1 MSQSLV
7 KIYLHIIFSTKNR
20 EDLLPKAYLNE
31 IHSYI
36 AGVIKNNGCVPIT
49 VGGTSNHVHLLC
61 EMSSNIT
68 VAELLRLT
76 KASTSKWVKE
86 KYGENDFAWQ
96 GGYAALSVS
105 QSNADAVSHYI
116 SNQEQHHRKLSF
128 KDEFLGFLKKYKIN
142 YNEEYLWT

>member
-20 EDLLPKAYLNE
+20 EELLPKAYLNE

-36 AGVIKNNGCVPIT
+36 AGVIKNNVCVPIT

-61 EMSSNIT
+61 EMSRNIT

-76 KASTSKWVKE
+76 KSSTSKWVKE